1 MHFDAKKVVK
11 SIFRTVITIAI
22 IMVLVKL
29 IYAGMNRAYDVGYR
43 IFADEP
49 ITPPPGEDK
58 YVGIVEGNTVM
69 EIGQKLEEN
78 NLIRSARLFY
88 FQELLSVYHGKLQS
102 GAYVLNTE
110 MTPFEMMAVMAAGY
124 VEEDEEGAEPTDTA
138 NDELEEDDGEYA
150 GSEDITEDS
159 GDTGA
164 SIDEPVED
172 DIESME

>member
-1 MHFDAKKVVK
+1 MHFDAKRVLQ
-11 SIFRTVITIAI
+11 SIFRMVITIAV
-22 IMVLVKL
+22 IMVLVRL
-29 IYAGMNRAYDVGYR
+29 IYGGMNKAYDYGYR

-69 EIGQKLEEN
+69 EIGEKLEEN

-110 MTPFEMMAVMAAGY
+110 MTPYEMMAVMAAGY
-124 VEEDEEGAEPTDTA
+124 EDSEEEEEETFVDGEAAEEEEEYSGSEEVGEDVGDVGATEETDTEETVEET
-138 NDELEEDDGEYA
+138 
-150 GSEDITEDS
+150 TE
-159 GDTGA
+159 
-164 SIDEPVED
+164 
-172 DIESME
+172 